1 MRDKE
6 YLYLGGSNAE
16 LQPGLTVA
24 STVGQP
30 DGEEVGPEESL
41 RPKALPASWVS
52 LFLMLSGCIHLLGLL

>member
-6 YLYLGGSNAE
+6 DLYLGGSKAE

-30 DGEEVGPEESL
+30 AGEEVGPEENL

-52 LFLMLSGCIHLLGLL
+52 LFLVLSGCIHLLGLL